1 MRIWARLLAVVGD
14 IGFLAAVVALYK
26 GMRDVIVQN
35 GGFCASGGPYTVAP
49 GHHCSGSDTELVLYG
64 MLGVFLIGGVALA
77 ATSAAGWSPLGF
89 GLAAWAV
96 VFGALGYNFISLG
109 TNPPHGS
116 SGSGGWIVTGIVF
129 WLMALGGAVP
139 AVALAAEWLRRGE
152 SPEPSPSP
160 ALTAALEPGHQ
171 DRSLPP
177 ASTPGFTPFI

>member
-14 IGFLAAVVALYK
+14 IGFIAAVVALYR

-35 GGFCASGGPYTVAP
+35 GGFCASSGPNTLAP

-64 MLGVFLIGGVALA
+64 MLGVFLIGGIALA

-89 GLAAWAV
+89 GLAAWVV

-109 TNPPHGS
+109 TNPLHGS

-139 AVALAAEWLRRGE
+139 AVALAAEWLRRGG
-152 SPEPSPSP
+152 SPEPPPSP
-160 ALTAALEPGHQ
+160 AFPIVRAVVNQ
-171 DRSLPP
+171 DRPP
-177 ASTPGFTPFI
+177 RTGGV